1 MKLPPLLDWPRSA
14 LRDANKEVLS
24 RGSRWKP
31 AVFRATSEDGRV
43 RIVKDC
49 AALPFYSR
57 WLARFLMGR
66 ELRLMRRLEGLDGFA
81 RVRERVDRNAFTM
94 DPLQGKPLSPETFQ
108 LAPRRIADGLLE
120 RVEAMHTRGVFHLDL
135 RQRQNIM
142 LGQGMEVLILDFGA
156 GWAPNPL
163 ARRIFGNLLT
173 GVDRSAALKYLAR
186 FSPADLTEA
195 EAEEVLA
202 GIRRRKLWIL
212 SPYRSRGVEEAVR
225 ERLQDS

>member
-14 LRDANKEVLS
+14 LRDAEQEILS

-31 AVFRATSEDGRV
+31 AVLRATDADGRV

-49 AALPFYSR
+49 AALPLYSR

-66 ELRLMRRLEGLDGFA
+66 ELRLMRRLEGLDGFPV
-81 RVRERVDRNAFTM
+81 VRERVDRNAFTM
-94 DPLQGKPLSPETFQ
+94 DPLDGKPLSPETFQ
-108 LAPRRIADGLLE
+108 LAPRRIADGLLARIE
-120 RVEAMHTRGVFHLDL
+120 GMHARGVFHLDL
-135 RQRQNIM
+135 RQRQNIL

-163 ARRIFGNLLT
+163 ARRLFAGLLT
-173 GVDRSAALKYLAR
+173 QVDRSAALKYLAR
-186 FSPADLTEA
+186 FSPEHLTRE

-202 GIRRRKLWIL
+202 GIRRRKWWIL
-212 SPYRSRGVEEAVR
+212 SPYKSRGVEEAVR
-225 ERLQDS
+225 QRLQDS